1 MNLLFFEWDIWVR
14 EQSDR
19 AGVGEGCP
27 PPTVGSFYTY
37 LKKKYHFNSI
47 HIYREESSTLQEHL
61 LNFYAQASDHL
72 KLKYFYM
79 VTYGMAI
86 DLLYFSSSKC
96 ISHWYFRTSRCER
109 APLKIYLLSYIY
121 YIALCIIFSEW
132 YIFVT
137 TFTTLLVVMGLY
149 CYR

>member
-1 MNLLFFEWDIWVR
+1 MCPPLSLINEFTVFWVR
-14 EQSDR
+14 YLRGHEATKR
-19 AGVGEGCP
+19 GWERGVP

-37 LKKKYHFNSI
+37 FTNSTNSI
-47 HIYREESSTLQEHL
+47 HIYSLYREESCTLQEHL

-79 VTYGMAI
+79 VTYGYDNI

-109 APLKIYLLSYIY
+109 APLKIYLLSLKWY
-121 YIALCIIFSEW
+121 FKS
-132 YIFVT
+132 YIF
-137 TFTTLLVVMGLY
+137 LLDILY
-149 CYR
+149 Y